1 MPTAGAMLL
10 LVSLII
16 VVLCGSQAMAEDR
29 DNDGQRGG
37 RQQLS
42 FTLGI
47 PGKTGCLVCHGDPK
61 ISQRRGHGE
70 NNSSLHISDAA
81 LAGSVHKNIA
91 CTSCHTDFKMLTAT
105 KDHAGKTGDYRM
117 IAGLSCKNCHQHS
130 KQLVE
135 YGRSIHGRL
144 ALSGNPKKGATCAD
158 CHGSHDIKSMKDDK
172 AYAAEFHL
180 SGGKI
185 CGKCHKDYADSY
197 NDYYHGKAYNQKAQD
212 APACWDCHGAHD
224 VLPSDVLTSRVSPSV
239 LPQTCGK
246 CHIDSREEFAT
257 QFGSM
262 IHGSKKIITGNF
274 VSGNVLSAWS
284 WISENVFSKI
294 GDYYNSVITSLFER
308 DRN

>member
-1 MPTAGAMLL
+1 
-10 LVSLII
+10 VYK
-16 VVLCGSQAMAEDR
+16 
-29 DNDGQRGG
+29 
-37 RQQLS
+37 RQ
-42 FTLGI
+42 LGV

-61 ISQRRGHGE
+61 ISQRRGRDEDESG
-70 NNSSLHISDAA
+70 LYISDAVM
-81 LAGSVHKNIA
+81 AGSVHKNIA
-91 CTSCHTDFKMLTAT
+91 CTSCHTDFKVLTAT
-105 KDHAGKTGDYRM
+105 QDHKGKTGNYKV
-117 IAGLSCKNCHQHS
+117 IAGLSCKNCHRHS

-144 ALSGNPKKGATCAD
+144 ALSGNPEKGATCAD
-158 CHGSHDIKSMKDDK
+158 CHGSHDIRSMNEDK

-180 SGGKI
+180 SGSKI

-224 VLPSDVLTSRVSPSV
+224 VLPSDVLNSRTSPSV

-246 CHIDSREEFAT
+246 CHIDSREEFAA
-257 QFGSM
+257 QYGGM

-274 VSGNVLSAWS
+274 VSGNILGAWS
-284 WISENVFSKI
+284 WISENVFGKI
-294 GDYYNSVITSLFER
+294 GDYYNSVVTSLFER